1 MSYEE
6 IEKIIVEMDTW
17 NYQINLQTTY
27 QNVSAVKVRW
37 LSYTTK
43 LSGGK
48 ILSLQSS
55 DVGSSGIIP
64 NVDRSNTKYFLSVPI
79 DSAFPVTCLYGNT
92 TDTFDI
98 IYRIPRNINQLQFQ
112 AFINGL
118 PASTAID
125 VNNPLLFEIGFY
137 RKL

>member
-1 MSYEE
+1 MNYEE
-6 IEKIIVEMDTW
+6 IEKIVVEMDNW

-43 LSGGK
+43 SAGGK

-55 DVGSSGIIP
+55 DLGDAGIIP

-79 DSAFPVTCLYGNT
+79 DTAFPVTCLYGNT
-92 TDTFDI
+92 TDTYDKL
-98 IYRIPRNINQLQFQ
+98 YRIEKNVNQLQIQ

-118 PASTAID
+118 PASSEID
-125 VNNPLLFEIGFY
+125 VSNPLLFEIAFY
-137 RKL
+137 RSL